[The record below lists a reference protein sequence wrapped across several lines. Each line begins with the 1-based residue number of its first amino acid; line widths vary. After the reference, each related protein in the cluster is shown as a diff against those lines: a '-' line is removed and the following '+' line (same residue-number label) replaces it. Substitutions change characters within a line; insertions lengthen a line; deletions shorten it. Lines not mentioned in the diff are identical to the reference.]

1 MATLTLAQ
9 QHAHTHGRLALDV
22 AVDAQNITL
31 GMEAPLD
38 NLLGFERA
46 PRTDAERKRVAEMV
60 RRLNA
65 ADKLFIPDA
74 SAECRLSSVTLE
86 SQVLGLGTA
95 GSPTGAMAEP
105 RSNAENSHDDH
116 ADIDV
121 AIVFSCT
128 NAARARQI
136 EVRMFDAFPRLRNID
151 AQVASDQGQFKRS
164 LNKGAP
170 ILRWGR

>member
-1 MATLTLAQ
+1 
-9 QHAHTHGRLALDV
+9 
-22 AVDAQNITL
+22 
-31 GMEAPLD
+31 
-38 NLLGFERA
+38 
-46 PRTDAERKRVAEMV
+46 
-60 RRLNA
+60 
-65 ADKLFIPDA
+65 
-74 SAECRLSSVTLE
+74 
-86 SQVLGLGTA
+86 
-95 GSPTGAMAEP
+95 
-105 RSNAENSHDDH
+105 
-116 ADIDV
+116 V